1 MIRTWNKTAA
11 GPTTHPGE
19 SMMIY
24 LAIRARAGA
33 RSRAAATSSCT
44 RWPDGA
50 IDPTNRRN
58 ISCGSGDVPCV
69 QRKADRCRWPDRGL
83 PGIAVKEP
91 GEGICRE
98 LLHQEAAERGL
109 PLVRGIQDVDDA
121 GPLGL
126 ELLCQVFSIPR
137 GPEYPAS
144 RILKVTPQGM
154 NEHADGRGQPG
165 LTGGLHPPVHAYSS
179 NICHLFHEIID

>member
-1 MIRTWNKTAA
+1 MVIPGRCRKFTRISPSSGPLRIATTLSGERRSIIRTWNSTAA

-24 LAIRARAGA
+24 LAIRARAVA

-58 ISCGSGDVPCV
+58 VSWGSGNGTCV

-91 GEGICRE
+91 GEGICGE

-109 PLVRGIQDVDDA
+109 PLVRGTHDVYDA
-121 GPLGL
+121 DSLGL
-126 ELLCQVFSIPR
+126 ELLCQVFPFRKDQSI
-137 GPEYPAS
+137 
-144 RILKVTPQGM
+144 LL
-154 NEHADGRGQPG
+154 HA
-165 LTGGLHPPVHAYSS
+165 A
-179 NICHLFHEIID
+179 